1 MIEHMP
7 VPGKQ
12 SRINF
17 VHVLYYLASEIAFF
31 VNNASDNGV
40 LPVTTRRV
48 HTKNA
53 KLSQP
58 WFICR
63 QRRCVKYSCKLPQ
76 CARNLKMRTATNGI
90 ETLFYS
96 IVVYNIYLFVHK
108 SWLQKVCLQ
117 KIGKFS
123 ILSVPWYWNQP
134 QRFASICHS
143 GL

>member
-7 VPGKQ
+7 VAGKQ

-53 KLSQP
+53 SFRSHDLY
-58 WFICR
+58 
-63 QRRCVKYSCKLPQ
+63 VG
-76 CARNLKMRTATNGI
+76 NG
-90 ETLFYS
+90 
-96 IVVYNIYLFVHK
+96 V
-108 SWLQKVCLQ
+108 
-117 KIGKFS
+117 
-123 ILSVPWYWNQP
+123 
-134 QRFASICHS
+134 A
-143 GL
+143 